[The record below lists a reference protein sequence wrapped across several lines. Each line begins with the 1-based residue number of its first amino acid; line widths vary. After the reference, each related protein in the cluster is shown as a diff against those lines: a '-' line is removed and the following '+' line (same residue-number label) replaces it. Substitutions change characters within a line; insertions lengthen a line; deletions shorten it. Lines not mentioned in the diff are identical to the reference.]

1 MSGAAHGD
9 ERRLLRLGDDADFI
23 ATIRSYLKRTASGPP
38 SPDALPHKI
47 LALNQTAK
55 AAAAA
60 AADNELA
67 SDVSD
72 QVPIT
77 AYCLAFK
84 DFGGTGCYLKVSQ
97 ARPGSSIRFRLRS
110 SAGEEVEKVMA
121 LPAGGAPWGEFYY
134 LKGSSR
140 HQARLTGTVE
150 YADEP
155 ATKWTVATTDPDA
168 VTTFYSD
175 GSMMGLGVS
184 FPTWQTK
191 VPMGNGKIIKLL
203 TQKIKG
209 DSD

>member
-1 MSGAAHGD
+1 MSGAGRGD
-9 ERRLLRLGDDADFI
+9 ERRLLRVGDDADFI
-23 ATIRSYLKRTASGPP
+23 ATIRSYLKGSASGPP
-38 SPDALPHKI
+38 SPDARSHKI
-47 LALNQTAK
+47 LALNKTVK
-55 AAAAA
+55 AAA

-67 SDVSD
+67 SDMSD
-72 QVPIT
+72 SVPIT

-84 DFGGTGCYLKVSQ
+84 DWGGTGCYLKVSQ
-97 ARPGSSIRFRLRS
+97 ARPGSSLRFCLRS

-121 LPAGGAPWGEFYY
+121 LPAGGAPWGEFFY

-150 YADEP
+150 YVDEP
-155 ATKWTVATTDPDA
+155 ATKWAVATTDPDA

-175 GSMMGLGVS
+175 GSMMGLGVA